1 MNFINQLFSSSQTS
15 FDPLN
20 FIGIIVTV
28 IASIYIFKGETS
40 VSFNKERHDKLIFPI
55 FNLLEPILYT
65 DFQIDVLEEAL
76 KIIDDNKNLA
86 DGRLLELHYLCTKNP
101 SIENFKSLCAYI
113 DAAYDKSC
121 RKLGLKIRSIAY
133 RVNRHQYKNKFYLI
147 LLVAIYTIASFAI
160 GICILFIMLYAISV
174 LIALYES
181 ANQTNQMII
190 AIIGMILGIAFLKY
204 MEKKH

>member
-28 IASIYIFKGETS
+28 IASLYIFKGETS
-40 VSFNKERHDKLIFPI
+40 VSFTRERHDKLIFPI

-65 DFQIDVLEEAL
+65 NFQIDVLEEAL
-76 KIIDDNKNLA
+76 KIIEDNKNLA
-86 DGRLLELHYLCTKNP
+86 DGRLLEIHYFCTENP

-121 RKLGLKIRSIAY
+121 RKLGLKTRRIAY
-133 RVNRHQYKNKFYLI
+133 RLNRRQYKSKFYLFLFI
-147 LLVAIYTIASFAI
+147 AIFTIAAFTV
-160 GICILFIMLYAISV
+160 GICILFIMLCALSV

-181 ANQTNQMII
+181 ANQTNQLIM

-204 MEKKH
+204 MEKHH